1 MARPCQE
8 AIDTFM
14 SITGVTEAV
23 AVQKLEVSVGSCSS
37 ELKPQLSLSDLSLR
51 TGLQC
56 FYEQVGAW
64 GSLEEFNNILSLC
77 EAVVEVCSTEHGG
90 DLNEAVN
97 AHFTGGDISTMHE
110 ISALAPQNDAMD
122 IDEDVQVGFREP
134 PLTILPS
141 ARNLSPFS
149 LLNPDFHRGLFDSG
163 TNITSREPFVSHPR
177 EVREIPIEVK
187 DEGEQSGLSDLA
199 PTIEDV
205 TGTAFAQGPENQGT
219 VIIDNDE
226 DISTAPSGQNDQNDG
241 FLGYNPRGTYPR
253 PSAPGIDD
261 LPYYNNDIEE
271 EMVRAAIEASKR
283 DRSFG
288 VHDDLS
294 NPVIQQRQSRL
305 EDPELAQAVSL
316 SLKALKTAEQENA
329 SLELG
334 GKVGAAELEACK
346 STEVGDIGKLTSSN
360 ESQILVFPNE
370 GTAKRLSR
378 LDVGSSSIQDE
389 AEDVEEQPLVRHR
402 SRRMSYASINSGREN
417 EEAEVTPP
425 SSPGQDDDINHPPT
439 NIIDPPTDEWGGM
452 SSEEQNEAIMLE
464 AALFGGIPEGS
475 GYRFPFAPHQLTQ
488 DGLDRTSGFYPQ
500 RIPRSPSPGLTA
512 QRLIREQQDDEY
524 LASLQADREKELKTM
539 EEAEARRLEEQA
551 AREAALEVEKRKEEE
566 LHRKLE
572 EQEESLPT
580 QRKVMNNLSVKGKND
595 QITKNE
601 KPPIDCSKEAQQSP
615 VVALKGPLN
624 VSCVVAVGESTDLVV
639 GPVFEMCLKVSNL
652 SSESSSEST
661 TSTAIAEHQSSMS
674 LVFKDAEHNLNQ
686 VILKDCEII
695 KDEILPIKDSDDFL
709 EDTRVESEESSVPSS
724 NKPNEVKQTVYSLD
738 ITFNSDWT
746 ASKAC

>member
-1 MARPCQE
+1 MSRSDRYLYEHHRRTRGCRRAKAGASNMMVDSYWCQ
-8 AIDTFM
+8 
-14 SITGVTEAV
+14 
-23 AVQKLEVSVGSCSS
+23 
-37 ELKPQLSLSDLSLR
+37 
-51 TGLQC
+51 
-56 FYEQVGAW
+56 
-64 GSLEEFNNILSLC
+64 
-77 EAVVEVCSTEHGG
+77 EHGG

-97 AHFTGGDISTMHE
+97 AHFTGGDISTMNE

-134 PLTILPS
+134 PFTILPS

-149 LLNPDFHRGLFDSG
+149 LLDPDFHRGLFDSG

-187 DEGEQSGLSDLA
+187 DGDEQSGGSDLA

-205 TGTAFAQGPENQGT
+205 TGTAFARGPENQGT
-219 VIIDNDE
+219 VIIDNDD

-288 VHDDLS
+288 AHDDLS

-316 SLKALKTAEQENA
+316 SLKTAEQEKT

-334 GKVGAAELEACK
+334 GKVGAAELEAYK

-360 ESQILVFPNE
+360 E
-370 GTAKRLSR
+370 RLSR

-402 SRRMSYASINSGREN
+402 SRRVSYASINFGKEN

-452 SSEEQNEAIMLE
+452 SSEEHDEAIMLE

-475 GYRFPFAPHQLTQ
+475 GYRFPFAPHRLTQ

-566 LHRKLE
+566 LRRKLE
-572 EQEESLPT
+572 EEQEIERQLAAKEASLPQEPT
-580 QRKVMNNLSVKGKND
+580 SDNENAVTLLVRMPDGSRHGRRFLKSDKLQSLFYFIDVGRGVKPGSYRLVRPYPRRAFD
-595 QITKNE
+595 
-601 KPPIDCSKEAQQSP
+601 D
-615 VVALKGPLN
+615 
-624 VSCVVAVGESTDLVV
+624 GESA
-639 GPVFEMCLKVSNL
+639 
-652 SSESSSEST
+652 ST
-661 TSTAIAEHQSSMS
+661 LNELGLTSKQEA
-674 LVFKDAEHNLNQ
+674 L
-686 VILKDCEII
+686 
-695 KDEILPIKDSDDFL
+695 FL
-709 EDTRVESEESSVPSS
+709 E
-724 NKPNEVKQTVYSLD
+724 L
-738 ITFNSDWT
+738 I
-746 ASKAC
+746 